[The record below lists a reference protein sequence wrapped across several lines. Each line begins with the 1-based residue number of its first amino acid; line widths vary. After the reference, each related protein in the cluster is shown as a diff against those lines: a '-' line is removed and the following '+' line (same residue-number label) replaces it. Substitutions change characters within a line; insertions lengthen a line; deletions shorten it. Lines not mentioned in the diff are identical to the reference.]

1 MTKDTIA
8 EQRLEI
14 MIKIAHQ
21 FLQALI
27 IYCEVNHK
35 KGITADEITATRG
48 VNFDM
53 ELIEPLG
60 IRKPE
65 LAGFMHDGVVGIA
78 SMLINVMKDTK
89 ATHIP
94 VSVLMDFEKRWNWK
108 EIFKS
113 VIGDKK

>member
-1 MTKDTIA
+1 
-8 EQRLEI
+8 
-14 MIKIAHQ
+14 
-21 FLQALI
+21 
-27 IYCEVNHK
+27 
-35 KGITADEITATRG
+35 
-48 VNFDM
+48 M

-65 LAGFMHDGVVGIA
+65 LAGLMHDGVVGIA

>member
-1 MTKDTIA
+1 MRHLRKNHNAKPRKYKD
-8 EQRLEI
+8 R
-14 MIKIAHQ
+14 
-21 FLQALI
+21 
-27 IYCEVNHK
+27 

-65 LAGFMHDGVVGIA
+65 LAGLMQDGVVGIA

>member
-1 MTKDTIA
+1 MIPMTKDTGA

-27 IYCEVNHK
+27 KYCEVNHK
-35 KGITADEITATRG
+35 NGITEAEITSTRG

-53 ELIEPLG
+53 ELTEPLG

-65 LAGFMHDGVVGIA
+65 LAGLMHDGVLGIA

-89 ATHIP
+89 ATQIP
-94 VSVLMDFEKRWNWK
+94 LSVLVDFEKK
-108 EIFKS
+108 VGLEINF
-113 VIGDKK
+113 